1 MTRYLLVACIHSIDR
16 IGSFGG
22 KSLLPRKIWR
32 ERNLWEK
39 EIEREGEIRYGGKF
53 IGERYYGTNMLTR
66 GSFRKARASVFCIDV
81 IISSFSDCD
90 ILQSQRKFHVFP
102 SSNLKWKWSNQ
113 PAPQMPKKWNSY
125 AMQFRLQMQ
134 KPNRSAPY
142 YGSDC
147 NCIPRRRTST
157 HPHQQHNLRFP
168 IPSNSFVWP

>member
-90 ILQSQRKFHVFP
+90 ILQSQRKFPRLSFVEFEVEVVK
-102 SSNLKWKWSNQ
+102 STSATN
-113 PAPQMPKKWNSY
+113 AKKVEFLCY
-125 AMQFRLQMQ
+125 AV
-134 KPNRSAPY
+134 SAPDAKTKQI
-142 YGSDC
+142 GS
-147 NCIPRRRTST
+147 I
-157 HPHQQHNLRFP
+157 L
-168 IPSNSFVWP
+168 W